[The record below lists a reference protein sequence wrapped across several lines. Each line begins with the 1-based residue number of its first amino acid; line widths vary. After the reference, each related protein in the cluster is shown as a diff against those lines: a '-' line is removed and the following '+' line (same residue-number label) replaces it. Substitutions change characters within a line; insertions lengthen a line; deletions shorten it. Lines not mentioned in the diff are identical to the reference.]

1 MEQTNGMVWV
11 IVPVYNAADT
21 LPRCLDSLLRQTYP
35 RWTACLI
42 DDGSTDNSMQICQKY
57 ARLDPRFECLAN
69 PGHFGSSATRNR
81 GLGRARGTYVAF
93 LDSDDWWD
101 CEFLEEMVVMAR
113 HFQADFVQCGW
124 TLEWPNGKSRPEE
137 NTYPDFRVFD
147 RENFSGPLTE
157 MLRGISM
164 NHVARKLVRRSLLEG
179 LTFSTKL
186 DTAEDLAMSFQLLMR
201 ARRIAFVPDPL
212 YHYYRHGGG
221 LTGRRLSF
229 GQKWAANRAVA
240 RMMQAAIRGTDFD
253 TVRFR
258 FLIWARPYR
267 LLASKAV
274 RLLRDQFHQS
284 KDRVLA

>member
-1 MEQTNGMVWV
+1 M
-11 IVPVYNAADT
+11 
-21 LPRCLDSLLRQTYP
+21 
-35 RWTACLI
+35 
-42 DDGSTDNSMQICQKY
+42 
-57 ARLDPRFECLAN
+57 
-69 PGHFGSSATRNR
+69 
-81 GLGRARGTYVAF
+81 AF

-212 YHYYRHGGG
+212 YHYYRHGSG
-221 LTGRRLSF
+221 LTGRRLRF

-274 RLLRDQFHQS
+274 RLLRDQFHRS
-284 KDRVLA
+284 KDRVLE